1 MKLKVLTIR
10 LEYFNNF
17 NYKFFYINLV
27 MVRKLLKNN
36 LLLVLINN

>member
-1 MKLKVLTIR
+1 MKLKVLFIR

-17 NYKFFYINLV
+17 NNKFHYINLV

-36 LLLVLINN
+36 LLSVLINN